1 MSAHTTAVQQGK
13 DSTLEVRRVIRAP
26 RERVFQAW
34 TTSADVKRWSAPGPI
49 EVVLSEIDLRVGGR
63 YRLEMREPNGTP
75 HDAYGEYREVDPP
88 RRIVYTWN
96 WVQEPD
102 VRDTVVTV
110 EFNDLGETGTEVVLR
125 HAGLTKKQADS
136 HTQGWTSILEK
147 MEAAVKQ

>member
-1 MSAHTTAVQQGK
+1 MPADTTTQQGA
-13 DSTLEVRRVIRAP
+13 DTTLEVRRVIRAP

-34 TTSADVKRWSAPGPI
+34 TTPADVKRWSAPGPI

-75 HDAYGEYREVDPP
+75 HDAYGEYRVVDPP
-88 RRIVYTWN
+88 QRIVYTWN

-110 EFNDLGETGTEVVLR
+110 EFNDLGEKGTEVVLR
-125 HAGLTKKQADS
+125 HSGLTPKQAES

-147 MEAAVKQ
+147 LETFV

>member
-1 MSAHTTAVQQGK
+1 MSPDAAVKQEFA
-13 DSTLEVRRVIRAP
+13 TLEVRRIIRAP

-34 TTSADVKRWSAPGPI
+34 TSPADVKRWSAPGPI

-88 RRIVYTWN
+88 RLVVYTWN

-110 EFNDLGETGTEVVLR
+110 EFHDLGANGTEVVLR
-125 HAGLTKKQADS
+125 HEGLTAKQAAS

-147 MEAAVKQ
+147 LGDAVSV